1 MCRGKNKC
9 YNAYAYLM
17 NNVWV
22 VPVEDCSEIL
32 HLCTKSNR
40 VDLTEVASM
49 PNYKQISMI
58 FSSAQMRE
66 KRNKIEKRK
75 ANKTKPR
82 SGKTMPVCAAS
93 AAAGDGDGDGD
104 GDYISGN
111 NNSAQEASPG
121 VSFQ

>member
-1 MCRGKNKC
+1 MGINVSDFFLSARMRGKRDK
-9 YNAYAYLM
+9 
-17 NNVWV
+17 
-22 VPVEDCSEIL
+22 
-32 HLCTKSNR
+32 K
-40 VDLTEVASM
+40 
-49 PNYKQISMI
+49 
-58 FSSAQMRE
+58 E
-66 KRNKIEKRK
+66 KK

-93 AAAGDGDGDGD
+93 AGD